1 MKKIK
6 NISILAFFAVIFA
19 VGAFTSCK
27 EDVDLLSLPHLFR
40 PINFNASVNKTVAT
54 ISWAPVDSATSYTL
68 QISTDSLFAKKLV
81 DTITTKLSYTK
92 ELAGE
97 TTFYARIRTNAL
109 DTAKNSRFNNK
120 FSDGTYFFKT
130 PKENLFLG
138 YGTGNNTGA
147 VYSAYMTDVNTLD
160 IKWTPGANV
169 SHLILLSADGA
180 TRDSVQ
186 VTGTEAAAGE
196 KIVAGLANSTWSVKI
211 YNKTINRG
219 TTSGV
224 IEGDII
230 LASGGD
236 LVGALNNATAGQVI
250 VLAQGAVFPI
260 GTATYRFGKDVKVRG
275 LSTTS
280 RPVICMTS
288 GATTTSSALGF
299 VDGSVL
305 NYVKFENIDFTGYC
319 DNVATNTKIGYLFN
333 NNLLTTVKSLSFT
346 NCNLHNYGNT
356 PMRLQGAKNQSIDT
370 LRFNGCV
377 INEIGFASTY
387 AIVNTNTAD
396 LVNNIYFT
404 NCTVYNFKGSLIL
417 RTGQT
422 ISSIS
427 VSNCTIN
434 QGMQDPGSARYLMDL
449 NTAAFKVGGGV
460 TIKNCIFGSTGGAL
474 GANGMRYVAGTPVTN
489 TGSYYTS
496 DYVDDPIPIG
506 ATSTSIKTPMTFYSG
521 ASTAL
526 WVDPL
531 NGIFTLK
538 DTSFKGKGVAG
549 DLRW

>member
-1 MKKIK
+1 MTK
-6 NISILAFFAVIFA
+6 
-19 VGAFTSCK
+19 
-27 EDVDLLSLPHLFR
+27 D
-40 PINFNASVNKTVAT
+40 NK
-54 ISWAPVDSATSYTL
+54 
-68 QISTDSLFAKKLV
+68 
-81 DTITTKLSYTK
+81 
-92 ELAGE
+92 
-97 TTFYARIRTNAL
+97 
-109 DTAKNSRFNNK
+109 
-120 FSDGTYFFKT
+120 
-130 PKENLFLG
+130 
-138 YGTGNNTGA
+138 
-147 VYSAYMTDVNTLD
+147 LD
-160 IKWTPGANV
+160 IKWTPGSNV
-169 SHLILLSADGA
+169 SHLILLSGDGN

-186 VTGTEAAAGE
+186 ITAAEAKAGE

-219 TTSGV
+219 TTSGL

-250 VLAQGAVFPI
+250 VLAQGAVFSI
-260 GTATYRFGKDVKVRG
+260 GTATYRLGRDVKVRG
-275 LSTTS
+275 LSATS
-280 RPVICMTS
+280 RPVICMAS

-299 VDGSVL
+299 VDGSSI

-319 DNVATNTKIGYLFN
+319 DNNASSTKIGYLFN

-356 PMRLQGAKNQSIDT
+356 PMRLQGGKNQVIDT

-377 INEIGFASTY
+377 INEIGYASTY
-387 AIVNTNTAD
+387 AIVNSNSAD

-404 NCTVYNFKGSLIL
+404 NSSVYNFKGSLIL

-422 ISSIS
+422 ISSIN
-427 VSNCTIN
+427 VTNCTIN
-434 QGMQDPGSARYLMDL
+434 QGMQDPASARYLMDL
-449 NTAAFKVGGGV
+449 NTAAFKAGGGV

-474 GANGMRYVAGTPVTN
+474 GANGMRFVAGTTVTN

-506 ATSTSIKTPMTFYSG
+506 ATSSSIKTPMTFYSG

-526 WVDPL
+526 WVDPV
-531 NGIFTLK
+531 NGNFTLK
-538 DTSFKGKGVAG
+538 DSSFKGKGVAG